1 MYEDQNDILKNT
13 NLSKLANFPIVFF
26 AVTMG
31 LSGLALAYERLNLL
45 FDISQ
50 ILGELLK
57 WLTAALFIVI
67 TVFYCL
73 KFIRY
78 PNAVRV
84 EFAHPVR
91 INFFAAF
98 SISLLLLAALFQE
111 SKIYGFL
118 LYGGLAVQTF
128 LTLYVVAFWIQ
139 KELLLTQS
147 NHAWFIPIVG
157 NLIVPLAAPTTS
169 VFAWYYFSVGAF
181 FWLVLFTII
190 FYRLIFHE
198 RLAQKFIPTL
208 FILIAPPSLAF
219 SGLIKLTGEFSLVAQ
234 ILLNL
239 TLFFTL
245 LILFMFKNFLKLK
258 FFLSWWAFTFPTA
271 AASIAFF
278 RAFEMTGEKFWLACA
293 IAMFAALVFFVCFVG
308 FYTIKAIFRREI
320 CVMEK

>member
-98 SISLLLLAALFQE
+98 SG
-111 SKIYGFL
+111 K
-118 LYGGLAVQTF
+118 
-128 LTLYVVAFWIQ
+128 
-139 KELLLTQS
+139 
-147 NHAWFIPIVG
+147 
-157 NLIVPLAAPTTS
+157 
-169 VFAWYYFSVGAF
+169 
-181 FWLVLFTII
+181 
-190 FYRLIFHE
+190 
-198 RLAQKFIPTL
+198 
-208 FILIAPPSLAF
+208 
-219 SGLIKLTGEFSLVAQ
+219 
-234 ILLNL
+234 
-239 TLFFTL
+239 
-245 LILFMFKNFLKLK
+245 
-258 FFLSWWAFTFPTA
+258 
-271 AASIAFF
+271 
-278 RAFEMTGEKFWLACA
+278 
-293 IAMFAALVFFVCFVG
+293 
-308 FYTIKAIFRREI
+308 
-320 CVMEK
+320 